1 MDERQR
7 SVDGVRVVELAGLGP
22 SQHGAMLLADLGADV
37 VRVDRPAHGAPDRDA
52 ARRTL
57 LNRGRRSIALD
68 LKDGDDREVALRLAD
83 GADVLVDPYRPGARA
98 AGPGP
103 RRARRPQPP
112 PVVARMTGWGQ
123 DGPRA
128 GDAGHDI
135 DYIAAAGALHSI
147 GPAGD
152 VPVVPLNLV
161 ADFGGGG
168 MLLAFGI
175 AAALVERERSGR
187 GQVIDVAMVDGVAS
201 LMNFAWQER
210 ALARWTPER
219 GSTVQ
224 GAAPWYRAYATADG
238 TFVAVGAYEPRFY
251 ATLLERLGLDPAA
264 WPQWDRDR
272 WATLSG
278 VLVPIFASRTAED
291 WERELAGADVCF
303 ARVRS
308 LDDVFGDPH
317 MAARGSHVERD
328 GLPQAGVVPRFGRTR
343 AGSGARRPGRGST
356 MPSCARSSAAG
367 RAGGDVRDEVVEV
380 ALVEH
385 AAGAGLEEALRGPLV
400 RASGVG
406 HDLEVLVLPAD
417 EAGGVRPVEARHL
430 AIDDDE
436 VERHVPEHLD
446 RRGSVAGLGHDL
458 AAPVLIEHG
467 AAVCAGR
474 PRRRRAP
481 CAGASG
487 ADPCAPGPS
496 RGGCTQ
502 RRQLSRT
509 SHDPPARRET
519 PTPAAGSNERPRQDS
534 NLRPAA

>member
-1 MDERQR
+1 MSD
-7 SVDGVRVVELAGLGP
+7 SGPLHGVRVVELAGLGP

-37 VRVDRPAHGAPDRDA
+37 VRVDRPADGAPDRDA

-68 LKDGDDREVALRLAD
+68 LKDGDDREVALRLAE
-83 GADVLVDPYRPGARA
+83 GADVLVDPYRPGVLERLGLGPDVLVARN
-98 AGPGP
+98 P
-103 RRARRPQPP
+103 RL
-112 PVVARMTGWGQ
+112 VVARMTGWGQ

-135 DYIAAAGALHSI
+135 DYIAAAGALHAI
-147 GPAGD
+147 GPAAD

-219 GSTVQ
+219 GSNWLQ

-238 TFVAVGAYEPRFY
+238 TFVAVGAYEPGFY

-278 VLVPIFASRTAED
+278 VLASIFASRTAED

-308 LDDVFGDPH
+308 LDDVFDDPH

-328 GLPQAGVVPRFGRTR
+328 GLPQAGVVPRFGRT
-343 AGSGARRPGRGST
+343 PG
-356 MPSCARSSAAG
+356 
-367 RAGGDVRDEVVEV
+367 
-380 ALVEH
+380 
-385 AAGAGLEEALRGPLV
+385 
-400 RASGVG
+400 
-406 HDLEVLVLPAD
+406 
-417 EAGGVRPVEARHL
+417 
-430 AIDDDE
+430 
-436 VERHVPEHLD
+436 
-446 RRGSVAGLGHDL
+446 GLG
-458 AAPVLIEHG
+458 
-467 AAVCAGR
+467 
-474 PRRRRAP
+474 
-481 CAGASG
+481 
-487 ADPCAPGPS
+487 
-496 RGGCTQ
+496 
-502 RRQLSRT
+502 
-509 SHDPPARRET
+509 
-519 PTPAAGSNERPRQDS
+519 
-534 NLRPAA
+534 RPAPWPGEHDEDLRAELGG